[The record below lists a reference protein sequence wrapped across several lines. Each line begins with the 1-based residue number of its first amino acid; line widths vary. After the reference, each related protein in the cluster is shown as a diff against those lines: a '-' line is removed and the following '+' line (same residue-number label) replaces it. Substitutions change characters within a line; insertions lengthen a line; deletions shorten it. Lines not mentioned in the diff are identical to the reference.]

1 VTDQRSAI
9 TVVLKGTTVTDQRSA
24 ITVVL
29 NSTTVT
35 TDEGNS
41 TTLLAWYGVVG
52 TVYVK
57 KTNGAGNSQLGKL
70 YDIWYVWVP
79 GLNT

>member
-1 VTDQRSAI
+1 MA
-9 TVVLKGTTVTDQRSA
+9 
-24 ITVVL
+24 
-29 NSTTVT
+29 VT

-57 KTNGAGNSQLGKL
+57 KKKTKGA
-70 YDIWYVWVP
+70 
-79 GLNT
+79 